1 MAGVLRLFSVMR
13 WRDIER
19 AVSRGGSRVYRNDPV
34 LVQSCLDGDE
44 RAWAELVQHYARLV
58 YSLPRRYGL
67 SAADAE
73 DVLQNV
79 FSIVLRE
86 LKTLRNYTRLSG
98 WLITITHHET
108 FRQKS
113 RGRQAG
119 LEEPPIVEIPLSDDD
134 VSRWEREELMRQALE
149 RLAPLESEIVMS
161 VFAQDPPSHDELA
174 ARLGIP
180 RGSIGPTRG
189 RCLRKLETILTE
201 MGIDRDL

>member
-1 MAGVLRLFSVMR
+1 MS

-19 AVSRGGSRVYRNDPV
+19 AVSRGGSRAYRNDPV

-44 RAWAELVQHYARLV
+44 RAWAELVQRYARLV

-67 SAADAE
+67 SEADAV
-73 DVLQNV
+73 DVLLNV

-98 WLITITHHET
+98 WLITNTHHET
-108 FRQKS
+108 FRQKA

-119 LEEPPIVEIPLSDDD
+119 LEDPPIVEIPLSDDD

-180 RGSIGPTRG
+180 LGSIGPTRA
-189 RCLRKLETILTE
+189 RCLRKLEAILVE
-201 MGIDRDL
+201 MGIELDV